1 MSGQTLRVS
10 TIRSQNPRGTGGCI
24 FTGALIDAQGNL
36 LDARAYYVVRASSR
50 ILGDTSVQVGQWWR
64 VAGEPKRNAIVV
76 NGYHLTEWQITASEA
91 ELLLPSGEH
100 IITLMA
106 ESTDFQGIGSVKA
119 RKLWETFGSDL
130 YDILD
135 RGDVVSLG
143 KILTDDSARQVI
155 AAWALY
161 GNTRTLQWLQAKGFD
176 KATGRKVLA
185 FFGAEAAEK
194 IEADPYR
201 LLSFCASWRQ
211 VDSLARH
218 HFSIEEHDARRLQGA
233 IEESCY
239 RLFGDGHTVTTRAM
253 LIERL
258 AALLGEQNRTT
269 PWRDW
274 ISDALTRGLM
284 NGSYVIEADG
294 HLRPLGPFVME
305 TEVARAIASRLHHTN
320 PSRLLSDEEVHTL
333 LSAYEAGEGF
343 SLNDEQ
349 RLSILTAAANA
360 FALVTG
366 GAGVGKTTVLKA
378 LYQIYDRAGVRIHQM
393 ALAGRAAKRMQE
405 ATGRPACT
413 IASFIRNTKQAE
425 LATPCV
431 VVVDEASMVDII
443 SMSRLC
449 RLLPSHAR
457 LLLVGDPNQLMPV
470 GPGLVLH
477 ALVETPTIPNVELKV
492 VKRYGGEIAAAAHAI
507 CGGTWPDL
515 PDVESAPIAFIPW
528 TARGGRNTAESDGTL
543 AAEILRLYLQSPSNT
558 QILSSRRNGIDG
570 TKGLNAL
577 CQQRLTG
584 NAKPLLVWSVE
595 HAMPVHTGFHLG
607 DPLLCTRNLWEWG
620 LQNGSLGKLV
630 QIEDEPRL
638 LQNDDREEIGYAL
651 AWVEWDDGER
661 RPILETMLDDLEL
674 GYAITV
680 HKAQGS
686 QWERILVPITGNRL
700 LDRTLTYT
708 AVTRA
713 QRQVLLIG
721 DEAAARRAVEGLPRA
736 RHRRVALGA
745 TVACQLTIAEGT
757 L

>member
-1 MSGQTLRVS
+1 MSEQTLRVS
-10 TIRSQNPRGTGGCI
+10 TIRSQNPQGKGGCI
-24 FTGALIDAQGNL
+24 FTGAPIDGQGNV
-36 LDARAYYVVRASSR
+36 LDARAYYVVRASNR
-50 ILGDTSVQVGQWWR
+50 VLGGTSVQVGQWWR
-64 VAGEPKRNAIVV
+64 VGGDPTHNAIIV

-106 ESTDFQGIGSVKA
+106 ESAEFQGIGLVKA

-135 RGDVVSLG
+135 RGDVVSLA
-143 KILTDDSARQVI
+143 KILTEDSARQVVS
-155 AAWALY
+155 AWTLY
-161 GNTRTLQWLQAKGFD
+161 GNTRALQWLHAKGLD
-176 KATGRKVLA
+176 QTTGRKVLA
-185 FFGAEAAEK
+185 FFGAETPEK

-201 LLSFCASWRQ
+201 LLSFCATWRQ

-218 HFSIEEHDARRLQGA
+218 HFGIEEHDARRVQGA

-239 RLFGDGHTVTTRAM
+239 RLFGDGHTVATRSM
-253 LIERL
+253 LVERL
-258 AALLGEQNRTT
+258 ATVLGEQNSTST
-269 PWRDW
+269 WRDRM
-274 ISDALTRGLM
+274 SDALSRGLT

-294 HLRPLGPFVME
+294 CLRPLGPFVME
-305 TEVARAIASRLHHTN
+305 TEVARAIADRLHQTN
-320 PSRLLSDEEVHTL
+320 ASQLLSDGEVHTL
-333 LSAYEAGEGF
+333 LSAYEVSEGI

-349 RLSILTAAANA
+349 RSGILTAAANA
-360 FALVTG
+360 FALITG

-378 LYQIYDRAGVRIHQM
+378 LYEIYDRAGVHIYQM

-405 ATGRPACT
+405 ATARPAST
-413 IASFIRNTKQAE
+413 IASFLRTTQADSF
-425 LATPCV
+425 ATPSV

-449 RLLPSHAR
+449 GLLPNHVR
-457 LLLVGDPNQLMPV
+457 MLLVGDPNQLMPV

-477 ALVETPTIPNVELKV
+477 ALTEMPRIPNAKLKV
-492 VKRYGGEIAAAAHAI
+492 VKRYGGAIAAAAHAI
-507 CGGTWPDL
+507 HGGAWPDL
-515 PDVESAPIAFIPW
+515 PDIESAPIAFIPW
-528 TARGGRNTAESDGTL
+528 TASSGRHASEPDGTL
-543 AAEILRLYLQSPSNT
+543 ADEVLRLYLQSPTNT

-570 TKGLNAL
+570 TNGLNAL
-577 CQQRLTG
+577 CQLRLTA
-584 NAKPLLVWSVE
+584 NSRPLRLWSSE
-595 HAMPVHTGFHLG
+595 YAMYVHTGFHLG

-620 LQNGSLGKLV
+620 LQNGSLGKLA

-638 LQNDDREEIGYAL
+638 IRDDDGTEKGYAL

-661 RPILETMLDDLEL
+661 RPIFEGMLDDLEL

-686 QWERILVPITGNRL
+686 QWERILIPITGNRL
-700 LDRTLTYT
+700 LDRTLIYT

-713 QRQVLLIG
+713 QWQVILVG
-721 DEAAARRAVEGLPRA
+721 DEAAARRAVEAVPRA

-745 TVACQLTIAEGT
+745 TVADQLAIAEGT
-757 L
+757 T